1 MTNQS
6 TVKKPGILFKIV
18 VVLFFL
24 GIAFFLFMIF
34 YYTWQLRYGDAE
46 KVTAQFS
53 EQFTKSIDLSKIKL
67 NSLESIDQSK
77 IIRSHNPKLGQ
88 PDSDVT
94 IVAFIDFEC
103 PFCKRS
109 HPTFN
114 KIIDQYTPGIQI
126 VFKHLPLVSIHPNSL
141 SAAHAAACADEQGK
155 FWPYYDLLFS
165 GDLLDESTYIYY
177 ANSISLDTNKFSNCL
192 SSQTYAKD
200 IKEDLDDAISLGVR
214 GTPTYFLNGKKIE
227 GVITKELW
235 DSLIF
240 QALQQ

>member
-1 MTNQS
+1 
-6 TVKKPGILFKIV
+6 
-18 VVLFFL
+18 
-24 GIAFFLFMIF
+24 MIF

-46 KVTAQFS
+46 KVTSQFN
-53 EQFTKSIDLSKIKL
+53 EQFTQSLDLSKIKL
-67 NSLESIDQSK
+67 DSLESVEKSD
-77 IIRSHNPKLGQ
+77 IIRSHNPTLGQ

-109 HPTFN
+109 YPTFN

-141 SAAHAAACADEQGK
+141 SAAHAAACAEEQGK
-155 FWPYYDLLFS
+155 FWPYYNALFS
-165 GDLLDESTYIYY
+165 GNSLEESTYLSY
-177 ANSISLDTNKFSNCL
+177 ANSLSLDINKFSNCL
-192 SSQTYAKD
+192 SSQTYGKD
-200 IKEDLDDAISLGVR
+200 IKEDLEDAIALGVR

-227 GVITKELW
+227 GVITKEVW
-235 DSLIF
+235 DSLIL